1 MTSSQMSRQLSSL
14 GCCVLPLLLGLLV
27 SPLPQLHAQPL
38 LAEDSLTITATDSS
52 SSSANLTSVAQS
64 LNVSSGLL
72 ASAPTTLGT
81 TAGLGARPN
90 TSR

>member
-1 MTSSQMSRQLSSL
+1 MARHLPSL

-27 SPLPQLHAQPL
+27 SPLHAQNV
-38 LAEDSLTITATDSS
+38 AEDTLPITATDSS
-52 SSSANLTSVAQS
+52 ASANLTSVAQS

-72 ASAPTTLGT
+72 ATAPTTLGT